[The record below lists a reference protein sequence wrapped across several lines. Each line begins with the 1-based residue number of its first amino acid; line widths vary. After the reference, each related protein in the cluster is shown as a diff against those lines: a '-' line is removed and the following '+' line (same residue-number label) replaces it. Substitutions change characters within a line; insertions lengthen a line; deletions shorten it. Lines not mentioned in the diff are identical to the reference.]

1 MERNANYAL
10 VGAISTALLIG
21 LVVFIVWLA
30 GGRFNRDKDMYDV
43 VFQGPV
49 HGVAQGGEVD
59 FNGIKVGSV
68 SKIGLDPKNSQLVI
82 ARIDV
87 TTDVPIRKDSVA
99 TLEPQGITGVN
110 FIQISAGTPSQ
121 PLLKDTV
128 PDGDVPKL
136 ASKRDALSD
145 LLAGGGFV
153 VQRTVDALDRI
164 NLLLSHQNIKTL
176 GAALHDVQQVTGE
189 LSAHKAIIADA
200 ESAVQ
205 HADSAIAQYELLA
218 KSGNTLINTDAKA
231 SIQKLNAALD
241 EVTSATKSLRVTV
254 DKIQGP
260 TQAFAETGLPQLTS
274 SLRSL
279 QVATDHLD
287 RVLGDV
293 EANPRGLIGKAP
305 PKEIEIKP

>member
-1 MERNANYAL
+1 LERNANFAL

-68 SKIGLDPKNSQLVI
+68 SKIGLDPRNSQLVI

-87 TTDVPIRKDSVA
+87 TSDVPIRKDSVA

-176 GAALHDVQQVTGE
+176 SAALHDVQQVTGE
-189 LSAHKAIIADA
+189 LSAHKSIIADA
-200 ESAVQ
+200 QNAVQ
-205 HADSAIAQYELLA
+205 HADAAIVQYEVLA
-218 KSGNTLINTDAKA
+218 RSGNTLVNTDAKA
-231 SIQKLNAALD
+231 SLQKLNAALD

>member
-10 VGAISTALLIG
+10 VGLISTALFIG
-21 LVVFIVWLA
+21 LVVFVVWLA
-30 GGRFNRDKDMYDV
+30 GNRFTRDKDLYDV

-59 FNGIKVGSV
+59 FNGIKVGTV

-87 TTDVPIRKDSVA
+87 NTDVPIRKDSIA

-153 VQRTVDALDRI
+153 VQKTVDALDRL
-164 NLLLSHQNIKTL
+164 NLLLSHQNIRTL
-176 GAALHDVQQVTGE
+176 GATLHDVQQVTGA
-189 LSAHKAIIADA
+189 LSAHKAIIGDA
-200 ESAVQ
+200 ETAVQ
-205 HADSAIAQYELLA
+205 HADAAIGQFEVLA
-218 KSGNTLINTDAKA
+218 KSGDRLVNSDART
-231 SIQKLNAALD
+231 SLLKLNAALD
-241 EVTSATKSLRVTV
+241 EVTAATKSVRATV
-254 DKIQGP
+254 DKVQGP
-260 TQAFAETGLPQLTS
+260 TAAFAETGLPQVTS

-287 RVLGDV
+287 RVLSDV
-293 EANPRGLIGKAP
+293 ESNPRGLIGKAP
-305 PKEIEIKP
+305 PKEIEVRP